1 MQDIKSVAMER
12 AAFMTNSYSNVNP
25 TGKVD
30 KKSDFDS
37 YLNFGSSN
45 STKQAEPAVK
55 SADNSNMQQSS
66 TPHKLESKKPDVD
79 VKREVSVSDDASAA
93 DTVNDTTVKAVE
105 NEIADK
111 VKETLDIDDEAF
123 AEAMTALGMIP
134 LDLLDVNNLQQLV
147 LFVNGSSDLSDFITD
162 EGMMFELNELTEV
175 LSEIDWEDLTGM
187 SKEDFAEALSKAL
200 EQQGDN
206 AQSADS
212 SIMTTDSNV
221 QSDILTEQ
229 TADELTQQEYQTD
242 TAKTDTVSKENMA
255 AAAEEVSDDEQ
266 PQVIVKDYTAKGN
279 ITENVQS
286 QQQSDSQ
293 QGQSSGQSSDSM
305 ISAQSDTHEVPHGE
319 VVGGTAEFLQN
330 LNQAVADAGKMQNVP
345 QSNAQ
350 QMVDIVNQVVQQIR
364 VTMGRETTT
373 MQMQLQPQ
381 NLGKVLISVSSNN
394 GVMTANFTVQSEEAK
409 EALQSQIYQ
418 LRETLESRNLKVEA
432 VEVEV
437 SDFAFSKDTEA
448 GEQDSKSFEKGDGK
462 SRKFNFSLGGDD
474 EAEDVESV
482 NRTTERKPRLDAGS
496 SIDFTA

>member
-12 AAFMTNSYSNVNP
+12 AAFMTNSYSKVSS

-45 STKQAEPAVK
+45 NTKQSEPVVK
-55 SADNSNMQQSS
+55 SADNANQQQNSPS
-66 TPHKLESKKPDVD
+66 RQIESKKPDAS
-79 VKREVSVSDDASAA
+79 VKSETSVSDTNAA
-93 DTVNDTTVKAVE
+93 ANTVNDTTVKAVE
-105 NEIADK
+105 NEITDK
-111 VKETLDIDDEAF
+111 VKETLGIDDEAF
-123 AEAMTALGMIP
+123 AEAMTALGMTP

-175 LSEIDWEDLTGM
+175 ISEIDWEDLTGM

-200 EQQGDN
+200 EQQVGD

-212 SIMTTDSNV
+212 NIMAADSNV
-221 QSDILTEQ
+221 HSDILADQ
-229 TADELTQQEYQTD
+229 TADELPQQEYQTD

-255 AAAEEVSDDEQ
+255 VAEEASDGDDQ
-266 PQVIVKDYTAKGN
+266 PQVVVKDDTAKGN

-286 QQQSDSQ
+286 QQSSDSQ
-293 QGQSSGQSSDSM
+293 QNQSGQSSDSM
-305 ISAQSDTHEVPHGE
+305 IGAQSDAHEVPQGQ
-319 VVGGTAEFLQN
+319 VAGGTAEFLQN

-345 QSNAQ
+345 QSGTQ

-364 VTMGRETTT
+364 ITMGRETTT

-437 SDFAFSKDTEA
+437 SDFAFSKDTET

-462 SRKFNFSLGGDD
+462 SRKFNFSLGDDD
-474 EAEDVESV
+474 EAENAKDV
-482 NRTTERKPRLDAGS
+482 NHTAERKPRLDYGN